1 MINNS
6 INMSRS
12 NKMNANPYAGLLSQ
26 GEAQNYAA
34 YRHMRAR
41 FLQQSAQYL
50 GADLRDSKVLSLCF
64 SDYPLDTAMT
74 EKK

>member
-1 MINNS
+1 MINNE
-6 INMSRS
+6 ITMRRN
-12 NKMNANPYAGLLSQ
+12 NYQCPNPYAGLLSQ
-26 GEAQNYAA
+26 GRAHTSAA

-64 SDYPLDTAMT
+64 GDYPFKSAVTG
-74 EKK
+74 K